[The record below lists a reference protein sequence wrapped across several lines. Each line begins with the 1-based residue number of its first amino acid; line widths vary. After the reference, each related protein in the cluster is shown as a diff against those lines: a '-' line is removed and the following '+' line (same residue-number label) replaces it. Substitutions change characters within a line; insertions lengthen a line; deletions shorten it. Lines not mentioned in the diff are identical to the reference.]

1 MIFFKLTHGSL
12 NSSMKL
18 TLSKPHNETEKIAKK
33 NKCENNSLGPLEN

>member
-18 TLSKPHNETEKIAKK
+18 TLSKPHNETEKNSKK
-33 NKCENNSLGPLEN
+33 KLMWE